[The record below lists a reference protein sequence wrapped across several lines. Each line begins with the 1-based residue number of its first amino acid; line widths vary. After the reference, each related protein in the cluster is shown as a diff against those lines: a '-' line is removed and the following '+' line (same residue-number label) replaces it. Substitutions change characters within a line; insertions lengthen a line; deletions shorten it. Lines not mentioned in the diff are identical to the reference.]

1 MARELTAILLETR
14 SIQKY
19 VFGCNQLK
27 TNTGASF
34 LVDNIFTG
42 VMQEV
47 LQNNGLKMPV
57 RDWRD
62 IEGVEIAA
70 NEELEAEIAFIGGGN
85 MLILLRKDEEYC
97 KNIVRQWSREVLL
110 RAP

>member
-42 VMQEV
+42 VMQDGCYARGAAE
-47 LQNNGLKMPV
+47 Q
-57 RDWRD
+57 W
-62 IEGVEIAA
+62 IENA
-70 NEELEAEIAFIGGGN
+70 
-85 MLILLRKDEEYC
+85 C
-97 KNIVRQWSREVLL
+97 KRL
-110 RAP
+110 A